1 MNKNLLKSGIFL
13 PLIFL
18 LLPLAGEPVNS
29 ETSLPHYFT
38 AEELLNKDSVG
49 RDFYETEPP
58 TAPVRNIAEFEQ
70 MQGVLIRYPWGISY
84 EIIAE
89 MSEDAVVY
97 TLVRD
102 QTQENYVTNQY
113 NNNGVNLNNC
123 EFIHATTNSY
133 WTRDYGPWFVAYGNN
148 QIGIVNF
155 PYNRPRPDDDD
166 VPLAVADFFDI
177 AVFGMNLIHTGGN
190 YMTDAYGIS
199 ASSDLVL
206 EENPLLSQTQIDSLV
221 QSYLGIDT
229 YHLIPDPNNTYIDH
243 IDCWG
248 KFLAV
253 DKVLIRSVP
262 ESHAQY
268 DEIEAVVNYFSEQT
282 TSYGTPYQIYRV
294 YTPDDEPYTNSLI
307 LNRKVLLPVTGSSWD
322 DDAVALYQTAMPGY
336 EVLPFTGS
344 WESTDAL
351 HCRAKGIADLEML
364 DIRHYPVNQTI
375 FENESCLL
383 EALIIPYSGNE
394 VISDSLK
401 VYFRVNGSDW
411 NSVPLIHQ
419 SSNAYQALIPSQNE
433 TDLIEYYLHAV
444 DQAGKSVDHPYM
456 GSYDP
461 HSYTV
466 GSSSPLQIQPDS
478 LYVEL
483 PPDSSASNSLIL
495 TNTGEVELSYSIQ
508 IDSFR
513 MDYLSYTVDIL
524 LRRTETVHLEIYD
537 AEDNFIRSFEFENLN
552 PGKNSLPIHLLDIYD
567 NPLPEGIYKY
577 SLRSPSNQITGKIQ
591 LK

>member
-1 MNKNLLKSGIFL
+1 MNNNLFKSGILLLF
-13 PLIFL
+13 IFL
-18 LLPLAGEPVNS
+18 LLPLPVNS

-38 AEELLNKDSVG
+38 AEELLIRDSIG

-58 TAPVRNIAEFEQ
+58 AAPVRNIAEFEP

-89 MSEDAVVY
+89 MAEDAVVY
-97 TLVRD
+97 TLVSN

-133 WTRDYGPWFVAYGNN
+133 WTRDYGPWFVAYGDE

-155 PYNRPRPDDDD
+155 PYNRPRPDDND
-166 VPLAVADFFDI
+166 VPLAVADFLDI
-177 AVFGMNLIHTGGN
+177 AVFGMDLIHTGGN
-190 YMTDAYGIS
+190 YMTDGLGIS
-199 ASSDLVL
+199 ASSDLVI
-206 EENPLLSQTQIDSLV
+206 EENPTLSQTQIDSLV
-221 QSYLGIDT
+221 QAHLGIDT

-262 ESHAQY
+262 ESHPQY
-268 DEIEAVVNYFSEQT
+268 DEIEEVVDYFSQQT
-282 TSYGTPYQIYRV
+282 SSYGTPYQIYRI
-294 YTPDDEPYTNSLI
+294 YTPGDQPYTNSLI
-307 LNRKVLLPVTGSSWD
+307 LNRKVLVPVTGSSWD
-322 DDAVALYQTAMPGY
+322 DDALTTYQEAMPGY

-351 HCRAKGIADLEML
+351 HCRTKGIADLEML
-364 DIRHYPVNQTI
+364 HIQHYPVSDTI
-375 FENESCLL
+375 FEDESCIL
-383 EALIIPYSGNE
+383 EALIIPYSGSNL
-394 VISDSLK
+394 ITDSLK
-401 VYFRVNGSDW
+401 VYFRINGSSW
-411 NSVPLIHQ
+411 NFVPLVYQ
-419 SSNAYQALIPSQNE
+419 NSNSYQALIPSQYE
-433 TDLIEYYLHAV
+433 SDLVEYYLHAA
-444 DQAGKSVDHPYM
+444 DQTGKSADHPYI
-456 GSYDP
+456 GIYDP
-461 HSYTV
+461 HSYTI
-466 GSSSPLQIQPDS
+466 GAISPLQIQPDS
-478 LYVEL
+478 LYIEL
-483 PPDSSASNSLIL
+483 PPDSSAANSLIL

-513 MDYLSYTVDIL
+513 VEYSSYTVDIL
-524 LRRTETVHLEIYD
+524 LRRTETVYVEIYD
-537 AEDNFIRSFEFENLN
+537 AEDSFIRSFEFENLN
-552 PGKNSLPIHLLDIYD
+552 PGKNSLAIPLSDIYD